1 MKMQKNLSHQKEREA
16 GHAPQNFFRE
26 LEIEFLLHELKD
38 PISIIETGMRTLLE
52 KQEKYGPLSS
62 RQEKTLKRTLRNT
75 KKVREMLNGL
85 LEIGRSGAGYVE
97 CSRFQVVETVYG
109 VLLDTLETGTGA
121 LPDPTERHV
130 GVSEGHPRF
139 RGVEKEA
146 QQFLAEYRIFLDL
159 PPQVMDIELVQDET
173 KVRQIFGNLLK
184 NALYHR
190 KERIDIT
197 MKREADYL
205 VIDVTDDGPGIEP
218 KHHQT
223 VFQRY
228 TQLKAS
234 SSVSRKGHG
243 LGLAGA
249 LILARCL
256 GGDIELKSTKGQGA
270 TFRLILPVIL
280 ENVLDNEPQ

>member
-1 MKMQKNLSHQKEREA
+1 MKMPKSRSHQKAKEDGRS
-16 GHAPQNFFRE
+16 PQNFFRE
-26 LEIEFLLHELKD
+26 LEIEFLIHELKD
-38 PISIIETGMRTLLE
+38 PISIIETGMRSLLE

-97 CSRFQVVETVYG
+97 CSRFQPLETVYN
-109 VLLDTLETGTGA
+109 VLLDTLETKTGTR
-121 LPDPTERHV
+121 PDPTERHT
-130 GVSEGHPRF
+130 GLSEGDPSEQA
-139 RGVEKEA
+139 V
-146 QQFLAEYRIFLDL
+146 QQFLAEYGIFLDFQ
-159 PPQVMDIELVQDET
+159 PQVADVELVQDET
-173 KVRQIFGNLLK
+173 KVRQILGNLIK

-190 KERIDIT
+190 KERIDIL
-197 MKREADYL
+197 MKREEDYL
-205 VIDVTDDGPGIEP
+205 VIDVMDDGPGIGPE
-218 KHHQT
+218 HHQT
-223 VFQRY
+223 IFQRY

-234 SSVSRKGHG
+234 PTISRKGHG

-256 GGDIELKSTKGQGA
+256 GGDIELTSTKGQGA

-280 ENVLDNEPQ
+280 ENVLDNEPR